1 MIKLV
6 PRIRK
11 IFIKKIKLPP
21 ESICKVTLINF
32 ANGSYD
38 YLVPKALSIGQIVVV
53 PLRKRLC
60 IGVVIS
66 RGTSNISRKK
76 LRYINKNGVKS
87 WITKRLYGSE
97 WCRAASKCHHDKK
110 RKSKKSAKNKK

>member
-11 IFIKKIKLPP
+11 IFIKKIKLPS

-38 YLVPKALSIGQIVVV
+38 YLVPKALSVGQIVVV

-60 IGVVIS
+60 VGVVIS
-66 RGTSNISRKK
+66 KGTSNISKKK
-76 LRYINKNGVKS
+76 LRYINKIVDLPCLSIEFLNFCIWVS
-87 WITKRLYGSE
+87 YYS
-97 WCRAASKCHHDKK
+97 SKCSFLCHI
-110 RKSKKSAKNKK
+110 S